1 MNFIDK
7 YEAILNT
14 GTNTI
19 KIIAY
24 TISFLLITISIIKTA
39 FIYVYEILDPVFDD
53 RTIFFNAKLNLGE
66 ATALAL
72 SFILGV
78 EILRLLFIKT
88 YKQLVFV
95 FCLVFIK
102 LIINW
107 FLSREIDKISK
118 DEYNENK
125 KMNYFN

>member
-19 KIIAY
+19 KLIAY

-53 RTIFFNAKLNLGE
+53 RTFFFNAKLNLGE

-95 FCLVFIK
+95 VCLVFIK

>member
-1 MNFIDK
+1 MSFIDK

-95 FCLVFIK
+95 VCLVFIK

>member
-1 MNFIDK
+1 MIEQF
-7 YEAILNT
+7 
-14 GTNTI
+14 
-19 KIIAY
+19 
-24 TISFLLITISIIKTA
+24 FL
-39 FIYVYEILDPVFDD
+39 
-53 RTIFFNAKLNLGE
+53 NAKLNLGE

-78 EILRLLFIKT
+78 EILRLFFIKT

-95 FCLVFIK
+95 VCLVFIK

-125 KMNYFN
+125 KMNYFNYTNQKEK